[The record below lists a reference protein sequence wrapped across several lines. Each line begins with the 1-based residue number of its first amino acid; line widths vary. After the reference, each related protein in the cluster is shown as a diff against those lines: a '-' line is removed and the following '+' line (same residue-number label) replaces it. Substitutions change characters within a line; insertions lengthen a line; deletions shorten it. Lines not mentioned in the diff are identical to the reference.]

1 MSSQRITERLLTQ
14 ASSLKHKKYR
24 DIEGLFLL
32 EGDRLVHDALKHRA
46 SISHIIV
53 SDGREERYADVIE
66 EGRKQGALVYSAS
79 ERQFGRVTE
88 TRQPQGIAAV
98 ASLPSAVHEEAAVG
112 VADGIPIVALHAVSD
127 PGNLG
132 TIIRAMDWFGAPL
145 LLLSAGSVDPWSPKV
160 VRSAMGSIFRV
171 SVLNYETEEHLL
183 RIARAADRRILA
195 AVAEAGIPLPDLS
208 PLYRPLLLFGSEAHG
223 LPQALT
229 DAATVRATIPGSGNA
244 ESLNLAVS
252 AAIMLYALC
261 GSGHRHW
268 Q

>member
-1 MSSQRITERLLTQ
+1 MSSQRITERLLSQ

-32 EGDRLVHDALKHRA
+32 EGDRLVQDALKHRA
-46 SISHIIV
+46 SISHVIV
-53 SDGREERYADVIE
+53 CEGKENRYA
-66 EGRKQGALVYSAS
+66 ALIDEIREHGVPVYDAS
-79 ERQFGRVTE
+79 ERQFGRVTD

-98 ASLPSAVHEEAAVG
+98 ASLPTAAHEEAAVG
-112 VADGIPIVALHAVSD
+112 VADGIPIVALHAIAD

-183 RIARAADRRILA
+183 RIARTADRRILA
-195 AVAEAGIPLPDLS
+195 AVTEAGIPLPDLS
-208 PLYRPLLLFGSEAHG
+208 LPNRPLLLFGSEAHG
-223 LPQALT
+223 LPQALA

-244 ESLNLAVS
+244 ESLNLAMS

-261 GSGHRHW
+261 GSGHR